1 MPALQ
6 IIFWLFLEVILI
18 SHLHFLL
25 SFKTSFF
32 SERST
37 KALQKSPWVVS
48 FQNSL
53 LDHHVSSISE
63 VKFAILPT
71 SPWDIRRK
79 IITFSSS
86 MINRDVGKM
95 SVANAIYMS
104 IIPHTTFQFKVKLQS
119 ELCLCIFQ
127 WSSKLVQNSKA
138 FKSPKIILQR
148 SFLFLFET
156 RGQKLSMKSVKN
168 FTWLRSIFL
177 SKRKWCFV
185 TYYPRKY
192 ECMKKRWCDV
202 HFS

>member
-53 LDHHVSSISE
+53 LDHHGSSISE
-63 VKFAILPT
+63 VKFAILPP

-86 MINRDVGKM
+86 MINRDVEKCLLQM
-95 SVANAIYMS
+95 LYTCPSS
-104 IIPHTTFQFKVKLQS
+104 HTQLFNLRLNCKVS
-119 ELCLCIFQ
+119 FVSFQ
-127 WSSKLVQNSKA
+127 WSLKLVQNFKA

-156 RGQKLSMKSVKN
+156 RGQKLSFKSN
-168 FTWLRSIFL
+168 LASHTLF
-177 SKRKWCFV
+177 
-185 TYYPRKY
+185 
-192 ECMKKRWCDV
+192 ENN
-202 HFS
+202 

>member
-119 ELCLCIFQ
+119 ELCLFSVVIKISSEFQ
-127 WSSKLVQNSKA
+127 SVQISKDNPST
-138 FKSPKIILQR
+138 
-148 SFLFLFET
+148 FLFVSIWNTRAKVIHEVSEEFYFASQHLFI
-156 RGQKLSMKSVKN
+156 QKKMMLCDLLSEEVWMHEKAVM
-168 FTWLRSIFL
+168 
-177 SKRKWCFV
+177 WCAF
-185 TYYPRKY
+185 
-192 ECMKKRWCDV
+192 
-202 HFS
+202 